1 MGLTAQNQGKIKTK
15 KQTSTFSTIRELLE
29 KQFPPQEWIVD
40 KIIPE
45 DAVVLISAQPASFKT
60 WLMLEIS
67 RDVAEGKSLLNQFP
81 AEQSPVLILDEES
94 GERQLNSHFKILGVD
109 SGLPIYYSSLNG
121 KILDE
126 GYANGIIDFCN
137 ENAVK
142 LVIFDSLTRFH
153 NSDENDS
160 SAMSKV
166 MSYFTQLKKAG
177 ITSLIIHHTR
187 KPNTKNPFSL
197 RNTATDIRGSSDILA
212 ACDVHI
218 GVFRKDN
225 TITVVQT
232 KNRFN
237 EELMPF
243 TASFCKV
250 DDQHSEW
257 KFGKFGKTNEAQKAE
272 LEEQIYQ
279 IIEANQGINQKQ
291 IVALAKEKDS
301 AYSDSNV
308 RSFINSLV
316 EKEQLVKNKGP
327 RTELLYFT
335 SDHQIRGF
343 QNE

>member
-1 MGLTAQNQGKIKTK
+1 MHKSDSETNQNTNTTK
-15 KQTSTFSTIRELLE
+15 PHFNTIEELLE

-45 DAVVLISAQPASFKT
+45 EAVVLISAQPASFKT

-67 RDVAEGKSLLNQFP
+67 RDVAEGKNLLNQFST
-81 AEQSPVLILDEES
+81 EQSSVLILDEES
-94 GERQLNSHFKILGVD
+94 GERQLNSHFKILEVD
-109 SGLPIYYSSLNG
+109 SSLPIYYSSLNG
-121 KILDE
+121 KILNDE
-126 GYANGIIDFCN
+126 YVNEIIDFCS

-166 MSYFTQLKKAG
+166 MAHFTQLKKAG

-225 TITVVQT
+225 TITVAQT
-232 KNRFN
+232 KNRFS

-243 TASFCKV
+243 TASFCRV
-250 DDQHSEW
+250 DDQHSKW
-257 KFGKFGKTNEAQKAE
+257 QFGKFGKTDETKKAE
-272 LEEQIYQ
+272 LEERIYQ
-279 IIEANQGINQKQ
+279 IIEANQGINQKR

-301 AYSDSNV
+301 VYSDSNV
-308 RSFINSLV
+308 RGFINSLV
-316 EKEQLVKNKGP
+316 EKEQLVVRRGS

-335 SDHQIRGF
+335 SDYQMGEF
-343 QNE
+343 QNV

>member
-1 MGLTAQNQGKIKTK
+1 MGLTTQNQEKTNTK
-15 KQTSTFSTIRELLE
+15 KQTFAFSTIGELLE

-45 DAVVLISAQPASFKT
+45 EAVVLISAQPASFKT

-67 RDVAEGKSLLNQFP
+67 RDVAEGKSLLDQFST
-81 AEQSPVLILDEES
+81 EQASVLILDEES
-94 GERQLNSHFKILGVD
+94 GERQLNNHFKILGVD

-121 KILDE
+121 KTLNVE
-126 GYANGIIDFCN
+126 HVNEIIDFCS

-166 MSYFTQLKKAG
+166 MAYFTQLKKAG
-177 ITSLIIHHTR
+177 ITSLIVHHTR
-187 KPNTKNPFSL
+187 KPNAKNPFSS
-197 RNTATDIRGSSDILA
+197 RSIATDIRGSSDILA

-218 GVFRKDN
+218 GIFRKDN
-225 TITVVQT
+225 TITITQT

-257 KFGKFGKTNEAQKAE
+257 KFGKFGKTNEARKTE

-279 IIEANQGINQKQ
+279 IIETNQGINQKQ
-291 IVALAKEKDS
+291 IIAFAKEKDS
-301 AYSDSNV
+301 AYSNSNV

-316 EKEQLVKNKGP
+316 EKEQLVVRKGSG
-327 RTELLYFT
+327 TELLYFT
-335 SDHQIRGF
+335 SNCQMGEF